1 MNKQEAIEKIKNI
14 ETLNIKDSIADKGVD
29 MVIKNQVIDL
39 ISQIDELQKV
49 VVPKFVA
56 EWVDNSREYS
66 FDFDEWLDY
75 ENQPLKVYNWLNP
88 ENKRQAELNVLALVT
103 LIVNGANAVEVEQE
117 KLYTVRIPNPN
128 RTSFP
133 YTLYRKDDGKIIIIG
148 AGDDYE
154 KREEYQLTEAE
165 IKQDFEWA
173 WQWANFSGQPMGI
186 DDDGLPF

>member
-1 MNKQEAIEKIKNI
+1 MNKQEAIKTAEFRVIYPTEVRPNLEVLPLEEVKNI
-14 ETLNIKDSIADKGVD
+14 
-29 MVIKNQVIDL
+29 
-39 ISQIDELQKV
+39 ISQIHEPQKP

-56 EWVDNSREYS
+56 EWIDDSREYS

-173 WQWANFSGQPMGI
+173 WQWAKEVET
-186 DDDGLPF
+186 DE